1 MHREFRKLLNHAEGE
16 SDFVL
21 VANLDIRGF
30 SAWSQEVESVQAA
43 MYLAKL
49 YPVVIDRWFKRKWF
63 FKPTG
68 DGLLLVRAFKEKELQ
83 NLATETLEGCL
94 EIVEEFG
101 TLCLGK
107 PLLNFDLPSEVG
119 IGLAQGAASRLVS
132 KDKTLDYSGAILN
145 RASRLMDLARPRGV
159 VFDGGLARG
168 LLPDSLQEKFESAEV
183 YLRGVSPKDPLQVYF
198 LKGPTEIP
206 TPNLSPIGEIKWGK
220 PITDR
225 ITLKDMETPATS
237 WTYYTFPEAPRETER
252 IKCTV
257 GYPAMNAAGK
267 RVDDSTMTEQ
277 EWAHTT
283 SFELEEKPGGV
294 VAKVDRHTVAQYL
307 REQGVKGPWP
317 VVIRIDYPV

>member
-49 YPVVIDRWFKRKWF
+49 YPVLIDRWFKQKWF

-68 DGLLLVRAFKEKELQ
+68 DGLLLVRAFRERELGK
-83 NLATETLEGCL
+83 LATETLEGCL

-101 TLCLGK
+101 TLCTGE

-132 KDKTLDYSGAILN
+132 KGKTLDYSGAILN

-159 VFDGGLARG
+159 VFDAGLAQG
-168 LLPDSLQEKFESAEV
+168 LLPDSIQEKFEPAEV
-183 YLRGVSPKDPLQVYF
+183 YLRGVSPKDPLKVYF

-220 PITDR
+220 PITVR
-225 ITLKDMETPATS
+225 LTLKEMEIPVTS
-237 WTYYTFPEAPRETER
+237 WTYYEFPEAPRETER
-252 IKCTV
+252 IKCTIA
-257 GYPAMNAAGK
+257 YPTMNAGGK

-277 EWAHTT
+277 DWSPTA
-283 SFELEEKPGGV
+283 SFKLEERPDGV
-294 VAKVDRHTVAQYL
+294 VAKVDHHAVAKYL
-307 REQGVKGPWP
+307 RKQGVKGTWP
-317 VVIRIDYPV
+317 VVIRIDYPI